1 MVTYQP
7 SLASVIYREYNTQRT
22 YSLNTYN
29 NLKMKYVNKAER
41 PYRRRNMVS
50 NLEIGES
57 NRLDIEKELAG
68 YMKLQGK
75 K

>member
-1 MVTYQP
+1 MVVMVTYQP
-7 SLASVIYREYNTQRT
+7 SLASVIYRECNTQRT

-57 NRLDIEKELAG
+57 NRLDIEKE
-68 YMKLQGK
+68 
-75 K
+75 